1 MDPAVEPE
9 LLSAARRGDQQGGNP
24 LFRINPQRIGS
35 SRVFRNGGPRN
46 MLFVFVWSN
55 CECPMV
61 NFKEKR
67 CLRPLDKVWFS
78 LLRTIKLVLRRLF
91 PMDAHSSQHRFPYV
105 DQLSTSPPYRL
116 VEWK

>member
-35 SRVFRNGGPRN
+35 LGVFATGRQRN

-55 CECPMV
+55 CERAMV
-61 NFKEKR
+61 HFKEKR

-78 LLRTIKLVLRRLF
+78 LLRTIKLVLWKIIRYGCPFITAPVPIRG
-91 PMDAHSSQHRFPYV
+91 PVVH
-105 DQLSTSPPYRL
+105 LSPL
-116 VEWK
+116 QIG